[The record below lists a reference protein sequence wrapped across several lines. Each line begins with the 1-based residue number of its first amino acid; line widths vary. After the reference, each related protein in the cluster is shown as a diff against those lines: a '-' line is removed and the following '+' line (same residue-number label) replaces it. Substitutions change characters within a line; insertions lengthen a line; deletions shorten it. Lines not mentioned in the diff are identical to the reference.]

1 MTGGKVV
8 NGFES
13 STEII
18 DMLNPQKN
26 CSNLS
31 PYPGIVF
38 NSVAG
43 MDKNNQVVVCG
54 GLNLNLNEAIS
65 SCYTLLVNN
74 GNWISS
80 SPLTI
85 PRTGAA
91 YTKIETTSHT
101 GISILVAGGMTGKT
115 NLNHL
120 CSMEG
125 LNTQTNNWTG
135 TYIVNNVATEF
146 SPLTECAD
154 KACMVQLN
162 STHMIFTG
170 GYLPPGN
177 KVNNF
182 SGNILVAKKYKAIL
196 FLFTLM
202 VFII

>member
-8 NGFES
+8 NGIEN

-18 DMLNPQKN
+18 DLLKPQRN
-26 CSNLS
+26 CSILS

-54 GLNLNLNEAIS
+54 GLNLNLYEAIS

-91 YTKIETTSHT
+91 YTKVETTSHT
-101 GISILVAGGMTGKT
+101 GISILVAGGMTGKI
-115 NLNHL
+115 NLSYL

-125 LNTQTNNWTG
+125 LSTQTNNWTS
-135 TYIVNNVATEF
+135 TYIVNNVAATF
-146 SPLTECAD
+146 ATLTECAD

-162 STHMIFTG
+162 STHMIYTG
-170 GYLPPGN
+170 GYLPEGN

-182 SGNILVAKKYKAIL
+182 SGNILVAKNTRPYFFCL
-196 FLFTLM
+196 H
-202 VFII
+202 